1 MELKDF
7 IEESMYSKEPV
18 DLSSLYKNQSR
29 NDFSRAYRKGFWRAV
44 FSWIRKSNNELLPFD
59 EVMQHVPVR
68 GQHYQGI
75 QQIETARI
83 IGSVNRYQDFDR
95 VFLPRQTHTRN
106 RWESINSAYFQDVI
120 LPPIEV
126 YQVDNVYFV
135 KDGNH
140 RVSVALERGQAF
152 MDAYVIKID
161 IAGKLDENTNIND
174 LILAHEY
181 ADFLVRSKLGKVE
194 PEVDFRCS
202 IPGQYDRLLQHIS
215 VHRWFMGENLHRPV
229 SEEEACA
236 SWYQKVYSP
245 VIKMIRQHN
254 IMKDF
259 PQRTETDLYLW
270 IIEHRWYMTEDRHR
284 KVSLESAAKHYARRF
299 SDRPFRRLRLFWHWL
314 KKRVR
319 KFIKAKTT

>member
-1 MELKDF
+1 
-7 IEESMYSKEPV
+7 MYSKEPV

-29 NDFSRAYRKGFWRAV
+29 NDFSRAYRKGFWRAI

-75 QQIETARI
+75 KQIETAQI

-95 VFLPRQTHTRN
+95 VFLPKQTHTRN

-140 RVSVALERGQAF
+140 RVSVALERGQAY

-161 IAGKLDENTNIND
+161 IIGKLDEKTDVNS

-181 ADFLVRSKLGKVE
+181 ADFLLRSKLGVME
-194 PEVDFRCS
+194 PQVDFSCS

-229 SEEEACA
+229 TEEEACA
-236 SWYQKVYSP
+236 SWVKKVYSP
-245 VIKMIRQHN
+245 VIKMIREHN

-270 IIEHRWYMTEDRHR
+270 IIEHRWYMTEDRRR
-284 KVSLESAAKHYARRF
+284 KVSLESAAKHYARKF
-299 SDRPFRRLRLFWHWL
+299 SDRPFRRLRLFWHWM

-319 KFIKAKTT
+319 KWFKGKAT